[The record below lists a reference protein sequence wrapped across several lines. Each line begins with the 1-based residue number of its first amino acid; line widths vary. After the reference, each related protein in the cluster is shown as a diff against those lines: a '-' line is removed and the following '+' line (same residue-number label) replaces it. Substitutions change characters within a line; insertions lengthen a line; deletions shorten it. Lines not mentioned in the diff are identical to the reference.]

1 MFSLLASATSLFI
14 FHVAATSAPDFLL
27 RHRLHHKRRTLKNE
41 KPGSELWG
49 YKNMP

>member
-1 MFSLLASATSLFI
+1 MFSFLGFSNFAI
-14 FHVAATSAPDFLL
+14 YFHVAATSALDFLL